1 MLYISITH
9 LCSSKHTYILY
20 IYLFVY
26 GCLVISLF
34 YLVIYLHLFSCRN
47 SPLTSPIWHI
57 KSLFFPDRN
66 LVSPTKSTFIALSLP
81 THAICCPSVAKLS
94 TGISALGDENQKQ
107 CTSDVSFS
115 QTAPH
120 SSILKPSHKSRWTH
134 PRILC
139 KGTQINV
146 VQFHPVVQVKLLT
159 ESDTKSMD
167 YTTLITD
174 DTKDTRRSNM
184 FRHSSACVIKLST
197 IT

>member
-1 MLYISITH
+1 MFFQ
-9 LCSSKHTYILY
+9 TYIYIIY

-26 GCLVISLF
+26 VCLVISLL
-34 YLVIYLHLFSCRN
+34 YLVIYLHLFSSRN

-57 KSLFFPDRN
+57 KKLFFPDRK
-66 LVSPTKSTFIALSLP
+66 LVSPTNSSIIAMSLP

-107 CTSDVSFS
+107 CTSDVPFS

-120 SSILKPSHKSRWTH
+120 SSILKPSRKSRWTH
-134 PRILC
+134 PRNLC
-139 KGTQINV
+139 KGRQTNV
-146 VQFHPVVQVKLLT
+146 VQFHPVVRVKLLT

-174 DTKDTRRSNM
+174 DTKDTRRSNIV
-184 FRHSSACVIKLST
+184 RHSSARVVKLPT